1 MPTKGYSNLTVKRE
15 VREKLDKLRKE
26 LGFATLNDLLVFL
39 VKTYESYTTIG
50 SKLNKLYT
58 SIGSISQ
65 RLDILVEVVK
75 HTTTTSKHTTS
86 TSKSTTTGSIRK
98 ERKTM
103 LDIIHERKIQL
114 LSEIKP
120 RDSTRFVTKAQSYGI
135 VVIEGAKDT
144 ALVEPEFYEE
154 FKNILKEINTMN
166 EEKIRKQL
174 DDKMFKLFTFLRE
187 NGLIYFDA
195 TDNTWKFI

>member
-103 LDIIHERKIQL
+103 LDVIHERKIQL

>member
-1 MPTKGYSNLTVKRE
+1 MPTRGYSNLTVKRE

>member
-144 ALVEPEFYEE
+144 ALVEPEFYEK
-154 FKNILKEINTMN
+154 FSNILKEINTIN
-166 EEKIRKQL
+166 EEKIKKQL

>member
-103 LDIIHERKIQL
+103 LDVIHERKIQL

-120 RDSTRFVTKAQSYGI
+120 RDSTRFVAKAQSYGI

>member
-1 MPTKGYSNLTVKRE
+1 MAPKKFKSLSVS
-15 VREKLDKLRKE
+15 EKVYNKLREIAEKHGFSTLADTVAYLVSLEE
-26 LGFATLNDLLVFL
+26 LV
-39 VKTYESYTTIG
+39 VS
-50 SKLNKLYT
+50 
-58 SIGSISQ
+58 
-65 RLDILVEVVK
+65 RLDTITRVSGNITATTGNITRTSGNV
-75 HTTTTSKHTTS
+75 TTTS
-86 TSKSTTTGSIRK
+86 GNIRK
-98 ERKTM
+98 RKTM

>member
-103 LDIIHERKIQL
+103 LDVIHERKIQL

-120 RDSTRFVTKAQSYGI
+120 RDSTRFVAKAKSYGI

-154 FKNILKEINTMN
+154 FKNIIKEVKIMN
-166 EEKIRKQL
+166 EEKIKKQL

-187 NGLIYFDA
+187 NGLIYFDG